1 MKSGKK
7 TFIFIACGVTAVFTG
22 LFYLL
27 FGDEFETAEP
37 VIKPVVTSKP
47 EEENASESIAYTA
60 ETSVCES
67 RYPDSEPI
75 TETISRV
82 TVEFPLDI
90 NYASAEE
97 LMLINGIGEKLAG
110 NIIAYRNEHGFFY
123 STEELLNVKGVG
135 KSKLEEI
142 SGFVYV
148 DASFL
153 SETTAKQTV
162 WSAVPET
169 PMSKSTS
176 VTTTVTTTKK
186 RKESKYE
193 TSASTVTAGT
203 VTAAVT
209 TEDTD
214 DGIIID
220 EITEFTDFTSNSRTE
235 YGESEAYGSKKAF
248 ASSSDIYRPNFPL
261 ELNRASAR
269 DLACIDGIG
278 DVIAARIVEYAKSH
292 GFYDVD
298 DLLNVSGIGQSKLQS
313 IRPYVYADPS
323 GLPPRT
329 ETTVS
334 TTYAYDPF
342 GYENNYT
349 SYNFFTS
356 YTSNEVYTQSQAPQ
370 IYRVNVNTGSKADF
384 MQLPGIDETLAE
396 SIISLR
402 SQIGGFQKLEE
413 LALADGMTT
422 GKLSGIW
429 NYIYL

>member
-7 TFIFIACGVTAVFTG
+7 TFILLACGVTAVFTG

-27 FGDEFETAEP
+27 LGDRFETAEP
-37 VIKPVVTSKP
+37 VIKSIVTSKP
-47 EEENASESIAYTA
+47 AEDDNSLQTALSVSGTA
-60 ETSVCES
+60 ETSVCETP
-67 RYPDSEPI
+67 YTESETV
-75 TETISRV
+75 TETITRV
-82 TVEFPLDI
+82 TAEFPLDI

-97 LMLINGIGEKLAG
+97 LTLINGIGETLAG

-123 STEELLNVKGVG
+123 STEELLNVKGIG
-135 KSKLEEI
+135 KSKLGQI

-148 DASFL
+148 DASL
-153 SETTAKQTV
+153 LPETTAKQT
-162 WSAVPET
+162 SSTAGFET
-169 PMSKSTS
+169 LVSKSTS
-176 VTTTVTTTKK
+176 AATTVTATEK

-203 VTAAVT
+203 VTVTVT

-214 DGIIID
+214 DGIIIE
-220 EITEFTDFTSNSRTE
+220 EITDFTDFTSNSRTE
-235 YGESEAYGSKKAF
+235 YSGSEVHGGNKTSA
-248 ASSSDIYRPNFPL
+248 ASSDSYRPNFPL
-261 ELNRASAR
+261 ELNTASAR

-278 DVIAARIVEYAKSH
+278 EAIAARIVEYAKSR
-292 GFYDVD
+292 GFYEVD

-313 IRPYVYADPS
+313 IRPYVYVNSS

-334 TTYAYDPF
+334 SAYSYDPF
-342 GYENNYT
+342 GYGNNYT
-349 SYNFFTS
+349 SNGGQ
-356 YTSNEVYTQSQAPQ
+356 TQTPQ
-370 IYRVNVNTGSKADF
+370 TYRVNVNTGSKADF

-396 SIISLR
+396 SIISFR

>member
-7 TFIFIACGVTAVFTG
+7 TAILIACGVTAVFTG

-27 FGDEFETAEP
+27 LGDRFETAEP
-37 VIKPVVTSKP
+37 VIKPIVTLMPAEDDNSLQT
-47 EEENASESIAYTA
+47 ALSVSGTA
-60 ETSVCES
+60 ETAVCEPP
-67 RYPDSEPI
+67 YTESETV
-75 TETISRV
+75 TETITRV
-82 TVEFPLDI
+82 TAVFPLDI

-97 LMLINGIGEKLAG
+97 LTLINGIGETLAG

-123 STEELLNVKGVG
+123 STEELLNVKGIG
-135 KSKLEEI
+135 KSKLGQI

-148 DASFL
+148 DASL
-153 SETTAKQTV
+153 LPETTAKQTS
-162 WSAVPET
+162 SAAVSEAQV
-169 PMSKSTS
+169 SKSTFA
-176 VTTTVTTTKK
+176 TTTVTTTEK
-186 RKESKYE
+186 RKESK

-203 VTAAVT
+203 VTVTVT

-214 DGIIID
+214 DGIIIE
-220 EITEFTDFTSNSRTE
+220 EITDFTDFTGNSRTE
-235 YGESEAYGSKKAF
+235 YGGNNAYGGDKTSA
-248 ASSSDIYRPNFPL
+248 ASSDSYRPNFPL
-261 ELNRASAR
+261 ELNTASAK
-269 DLACIDGIG
+269 DLTYIDGIG
-278 DVIAARIVEYAKSH
+278 EAIAARIVEYAKSR
-292 GFYDVD
+292 GFYEVD

-313 IRPYVYADPS
+313 IRPYVYVNPS

-334 TTYAYDPF
+334 SAYAYDPF
-342 GYENNYT
+342 GYGNNYT
-349 SYNFFTS
+349 S
-356 YTSNEVYTQSQAPQ
+356 NEGQTQTPQ
-370 IYRVNVNTGSKADF
+370 TYRVNVNTGSKADF

-396 SIISLR
+396 SIISFR